1 MPNTK
6 PVGVAYSDPAFD
18 SVAVMGAVTAASA
31 AATGAVTAATVTAS
45 GAVTG
50 SALAATTAA
59 GTQITFGNGQLFIA
73 LATAITANSTTT
85 SAASGSLGITSHAT
99 GIGKLFMSD
108 GSKWQ
113 YAVVA

>member
-6 PVGVAYSDPAFD
+6 PVGVAYSDPALD
-18 SVAVMGAVTAASA
+18 SVTVSGTSALGAVTAS
-31 AATGAVTAATVTAS
+31 TVTATS
-45 GAVTG
+45 TVTG

-59 GTQITFGNGQLFIA
+59 GTQITFGNGQVFIA

-85 SAASGSLGITSHAT
+85 SAPAGSLGITSHAT
-99 GIGKLFMSD
+99 GVGYLYMSD

-113 YAVVA
+113 YAKVA

>member
-6 PVGVAYSDPAFD
+6 PIGVAYSDPALD
-18 SVAVMGAVTAASA
+18 SA
-31 AATGAVTAATVTAS
+31 AVSGAVTAATVTAT

-50 SALAATTAA
+50 SALASTTAA

-73 LATAITANSTTT
+73 LSTAITANSTTT
-85 SAASGSLGITSHAT
+85 SAPAGSLGITSHAT
-99 GIGKLFMSD
+99 GVGYLYMSD

-113 YAVVA
+113 YAKVA